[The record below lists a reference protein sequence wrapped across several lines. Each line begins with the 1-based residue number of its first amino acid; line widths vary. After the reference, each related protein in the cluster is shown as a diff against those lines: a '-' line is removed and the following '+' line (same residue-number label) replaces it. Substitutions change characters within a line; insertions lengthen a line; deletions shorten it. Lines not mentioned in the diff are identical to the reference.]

1 MGFRLDFIKSH
12 LLLLGLGLF
21 LFGIVGVASSFHDVP
36 TRSTCSHNKIFL
48 QLTVHIP
55 VDLIQIQRLNTQ
67 CQWHGHLLLAASTA
81 TAHGH
86 LASLAILPA
95 ALSRD
100 IKPIAVPQISAGLP
114 LQGELVLNEQLIPVL
129 HPHDHHAISTAR
141 QQYVGLLGMQ
151 HQDHI
156 LMVLVLNGRV
166 APANNGPILA
176 AGDNAVVGR
185 SETDADVDVV
195 FLLLHLGLDLQL
207 FIGELVAIEFPQ
219 AGLINSA

>member
-1 MGFRLDFIKSH
+1 MQVGVVVIRFLVLALFYEGGFVDVSWTRADQGFPPHGFVHVDDVEAIVMGFRLDFIKSH

-114 LQGELVLNEQLIPVL
+114 LQGELELNEQL
-129 HPHDHHAISTAR
+129 
-141 QQYVGLLGMQ
+141 
-151 HQDHI
+151 
-156 LMVLVLNGRV
+156 
-166 APANNGPILA
+166 
-176 AGDNAVVGR
+176 
-185 SETDADVDVV
+185 
-195 FLLLHLGLDLQL
+195 
-207 FIGELVAIEFPQ
+207 
-219 AGLINSA
+219 GLIHCCTVICLYWSSSPDFPRPLHEPFL